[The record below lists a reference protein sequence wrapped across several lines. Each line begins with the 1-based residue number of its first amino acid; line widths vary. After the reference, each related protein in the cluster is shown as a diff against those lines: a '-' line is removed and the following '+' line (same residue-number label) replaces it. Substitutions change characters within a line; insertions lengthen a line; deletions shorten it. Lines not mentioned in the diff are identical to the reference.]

1 MGRKRPE
8 ITLFVSNKTISFKI
22 NFAHS
27 VGSCAILNYFCGLFL
42 TNNLLKRMKKILF
55 LSAATLCLT
64 FPAFAGDYLTNTNQH
79 AAFLRMVARGASI
92 DVDGVYSNPAGL
104 SFLPHEGFYL
114 SLTGQSAYQT
124 REINATFP
132 LFQQADGIGTNRQYK
147 GTASAPLIPS
157 FQGLYKKDNWVISA
171 SFAITGGGG
180 KASFSNG
187 LPMFDALA
195 MGMISQQT
203 GGKVTPQ
210 MYDINTAM
218 DGKQYIYGLQL
229 GLSYKINDWLS
240 VFAGGRM
247 NYVSSGYEGY
257 LKAHLKENLGGT
269 QLANLEL
276 NCDQSGWGLTP
287 ILGID
292 AKLGRW
298 NLAAKYEFKTNLN
311 IENKTNILEVPAGTP
326 EAIMKP
332 YADGE
337 QTPSDIPAF
346 LSVAAGYEILPN
358 LRASV
363 EYHFFDDKHA
373 GMLNDRQKTLK
384 HGTHEY
390 LAGLEWDI
398 TKRLTVSGGYQ
409 RTNYGLS
416 DEFQTDTSFYCDS
429 YSLGFGARV
438 NLTQA
443 WSIDVAYFWT
453 HYDKYTKEV
462 ASYNGTGLSGTD
474 IYYRTNKVFGLS
486 LNYKF

>member
-1 MGRKRPE
+1 
-8 ITLFVSNKTISFKI
+8 
-22 NFAHS
+22 
-27 VGSCAILNYFCGLFL
+27 
-42 TNNLLKRMKKILF
+42 MKKFLF
-55 LSAATLCLT
+55 ISAATLCIS
-64 FPAFAGDYLTNTNQH
+64 FPTFAGDYLTNTNQN
-79 AAFLRMVARGASI
+79 AAFLRMIARGASI
-92 DVDGVYSNPAGL
+92 DIDGVYSNPAGL
-104 SFLPHEGFYL
+104 SFLSHEGFYL

-124 REINATFP
+124 REIDATFP
-132 LFQQADGIGTNRQYK
+132 LFQQADGTNGSRLYK
-147 GTASAPLIPS
+147 GTASAPFIPS

-195 MGMISQQT
+195 MGMIHQQT
-203 GGKVTPQ
+203 GGQVTPQ
-210 MYDINTAM
+210 MYDINTSM
-218 DGKQYIYGLQL
+218 DGKQYIYGVQL

-247 NYVSSGYEGY
+247 NYVKSGYEGY
-257 LKAHLKENLGGT
+257 LKAYMKENLGEA

-276 NCDQSGWGLTP
+276 DCDQSGWGLTP
-287 ILGID
+287 IIGVD

-311 IENKTNILEVPAGTP
+311 IENQTHTLEVPTGTP
-326 EAIMKP
+326 EAVIKP

-337 QTPSDIPAF
+337 QTPSDIPAY

-363 EYHFFDDKHA
+363 EYHFYDDKHA

-390 LAGLEWDI
+390 LAGMEWDI
-398 TKRLTVSGGYQ
+398 TKRLTISGGFQ
-409 RTNYGLS
+409 KTNYGLS
-416 DEFQTDTSFYCDS
+416 NDFQTDTSFSCDS

-453 HYDKYTKEV
+453 HYNKYTKETDN
-462 ASYNGTGLSGTD
+462 YNGTGLKGTD
-474 IYYRTNKVFGLS
+474 IYNRTNKVFGLS

>member
-1 MGRKRPE
+1 
-8 ITLFVSNKTISFKI
+8 
-22 NFAHS
+22 
-27 VGSCAILNYFCGLFL
+27 
-42 TNNLLKRMKKILF
+42 MKKILF
-55 LSAATLCLT
+55 LSAATLSLSL
-64 FPAFAGDYLTNTNQH
+64 PALAGDYLTNTNQH

-132 LFQQADGIGTNRQYK
+132 LFQQTDGAETNRQYK

-210 MYDINTAM
+210 MYDIHTAM

-247 NYVSSGYEGY
+247 NYVQSGYEGY
-257 LKAHLKENLGGT
+257 LKAYMKENLGGS

-292 AKLGRW
+292 AKLERW
-298 NLAAKYEFKTNLN
+298 NLTAKYEFKTNLN
-311 IENKTNILEVPAGTP
+311 IENKTNVLDVPAGTP

-337 QTPSDIPAF
+337 QTPNDIPAF

-429 YSLGFGARV
+429 YSLGFGARI
-438 NLTQA
+438 NFTQA

-462 ASYNGTGLSGTD
+462 DSYNGTGLSGTD
-474 IYYRTNKVFGLS
+474 IYYRTNKAFGLS